1 MPLDASTQFS
11 AKARIYDRF
20 RWPYDPQAVDAL
32 LAYAGLSGRETVADI
47 GAGTGMLS
55 ALLADRFARVLAV
68 EPCAEMLE
76 QLKALS
82 ARYPTIEPVVGSA
95 EATGL
100 EEGCADLVCVGR
112 ALHWFDPAP
121 ARSEMWRI
129 TSAPRW
135 LAVFSVPCTDRELLA
150 ALRELRRPELGW
162 KMDLDKHSS
171 GKAQIRW
178 EDYFASGSHRR
189 FEFPAVVEETWAQ
202 FCGRIS
208 SLSPAPD
215 PVAPAFGRFE
225 AALRDVFD
233 RFSEG
238 GLLSVRIATELVAG
252 RLRPD

>member
-1 MPLDASTQFS
+1 LNASTQFS

-32 LAYAGLSGRETVADI
+32 LAYTGLSGRETVADI

-55 ALLADRFARVLAV
+55 MLLAERFARVLAV
-68 EPCAEMLE
+68 EPCAEMRERLE
-76 QLKALS
+76 ALS
-82 ARYPTIEPVVGSA
+82 ARYPPIEPVVGSA

-100 EEGCADLVCVGR
+100 EGGCADLVCVGR
-112 ALHWFDPAP
+112 ALHWFDPVP

-135 LAVFSVPCTDRELLA
+135 LAVFSVPCADRELLA
-150 ALRELRRPELGW
+150 ALRKLRTPELGW
-162 KMDLDKHSS
+162 KMELDKHSS
-171 GKAQIRW
+171 GKARIRW
-178 EDYFASGSHRR
+178 EDYFAHGAHRR
-189 FEFPAVVEETWAQ
+189 FEFPGMVEETWTQ

-215 PVAPAFGRFE
+215 PASPAFGRFE
-225 AALRDVFD
+225 AALGDVFD
-233 RFSEG
+233 RFSKG
-238 GLLSVRIATELVAG
+238 GLLSVRIATQLVAG